1 MLPVANHTSHRTTI
15 ALAATYPSAGTTDG
29 PTSMRAQY
37 AAQDGFIVQENTYSR
52 VSICKYTY
60 LDFVQARDNRANVLL
75 IRVPYEIVLV
85 CVDTL
90 YLQALKYGLC

>member
-15 ALAATYPSAGTTDG
+15 ALAATHSGAGTTDG

-37 AAQDGFIVQENTYSR
+37 AAQDDLVVQENSYSR

-60 LDFVQARDNRANVLL
+60 LDFVQARDNGANVLL
-75 IRVPYEIVLV
+75 IRVPNEIVLV

-90 YLQALKYGLC
+90 YLRTLC

>member
-1 MLPVANHTSHRTTI
+1 MLPVANHPSHRTTI
-15 ALAATYPSAGTTDG
+15 ALAATYSGAGTTDG

-37 AAQDGFIVQENTYSR
+37 AAQDDLVVQENSYSR

-60 LDFVQARDNRANVLL
+60 LDFVQARDNGANVLL
-75 IRVPYEIVLV
+75 IRVPNKIVLV

-90 YLQALKYGLC
+90 YLRTLC